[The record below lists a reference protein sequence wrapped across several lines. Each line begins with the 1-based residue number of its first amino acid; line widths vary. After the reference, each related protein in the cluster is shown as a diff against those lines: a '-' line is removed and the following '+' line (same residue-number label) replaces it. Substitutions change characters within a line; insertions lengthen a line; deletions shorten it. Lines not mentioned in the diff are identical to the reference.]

1 MRKKSLETSN
11 IKQPKI
17 ETEKN
22 IEFLKEEIKKS
33 AIHAKDSYDYQ
44 KLCVKR
50 NGLLSCHYEEDREDL
65 YFYYTVKGMNPF
77 IQVKSESREKK
88 YQILIN
94 FSKLKELQ
102 ADFLLKLTEENYV
115 GIAEKAIRE
124 ICAKKNKMG
133 KPVPPVTTSKIRNLL
148 AMTAAIY
155 NDVIVWQSEKLS
167 TEVVGRINY
176 MKIRFVYEAGR
187 EPKVKEL
194 VEKAQILEHLEEIG
208 NSRTQY
214 ILFSRY
220 MEALVAYRKFYGGHD
235 E

>member
-1 MRKKSLETSN
+1 M
-11 IKQPKI
+11 
-17 ETEKN
+17 
-22 IEFLKEEIKKS
+22 
-33 AIHAKDSYDYQ
+33 
-44 KLCVKR
+44 
-50 NGLLSCHYEEDREDL
+50 
-65 YFYYTVKGMNPF
+65 
-77 IQVKSESREKK
+77 
-88 YQILIN
+88 
-94 FSKLKELQ
+94 
-102 ADFLLKLTEENYV
+102 KLTEENYV

-214 ILFSRY
+214 IWFSRY

>member
-1 MRKKSLETSN
+1 M
-11 IKQPKI
+11 
-17 ETEKN
+17 
-22 IEFLKEEIKKS
+22 
-33 AIHAKDSYDYQ
+33 
-44 KLCVKR
+44 
-50 NGLLSCHYEEDREDL
+50 
-65 YFYYTVKGMNPF
+65 
-77 IQVKSESREKK
+77 
-88 YQILIN
+88 
-94 FSKLKELQ
+94 
-102 ADFLLKLTEENYV
+102 KLTEENDV

>member
-1 MRKKSLETSN
+1 M
-11 IKQPKI
+11 
-17 ETEKN
+17 
-22 IEFLKEEIKKS
+22 
-33 AIHAKDSYDYQ
+33 
-44 KLCVKR
+44 
-50 NGLLSCHYEEDREDL
+50 
-65 YFYYTVKGMNPF
+65 
-77 IQVKSESREKK
+77 
-88 YQILIN
+88 
-94 FSKLKELQ
+94 
-102 ADFLLKLTEENYV
+102 KLTEENYV
-115 GIAEKAIRE
+115 GTAEKAIRE

-133 KPVPPVTTSKIRNLL
+133 KSVPPVTTSKIRNLL

-155 NDVIVWQSEKLS
+155 NDVVVCQSENLS
-167 TEVVGRINY
+167 TEIVGRINY

-194 VEKAQILEHLEEIG
+194 VEKAQILEHLEEVG